1 MSEQL
6 TIMCVTYS
14 ILAACLE
21 SDAYVTCICMAYLIT
36 FTQILDGT
44 ISFHPFITQFAWHRI
59 NIDAY
64 IHYTRL
70 HISTHYVKHAMTMF
84 TEIKTKNPCNQF
96 SWSLR
101 RWNEIEMKFDTLEKK
116 WNRFIYIDIL
126 FCLRL
131 RGIYCLRWE
140 PNANEGEQ
148 SIFACDLADF
158 VVVSKTIHWIVWSV
172 SKYAHT
178 DKYHF
183 PYSCVVGSHSLN
195 SFRSCI
201 SQR

>member
-64 IHYTRL
+64 IHAYIYPLIMWNMLWRCL
-70 HISTHYVKHAMTMF
+70 LRSKQKIHAINF
-84 TEIKTKNPCNQF
+84 RGLFEDETK
-96 SWSLR
+96 SK
-101 RWNEIEMKFDTLEKK
+101 WNLILWRKK

-131 RGIYCLRWE
+131 RGIYCLRWGL
-140 PNANEGEQ
+140 NANEGEQ